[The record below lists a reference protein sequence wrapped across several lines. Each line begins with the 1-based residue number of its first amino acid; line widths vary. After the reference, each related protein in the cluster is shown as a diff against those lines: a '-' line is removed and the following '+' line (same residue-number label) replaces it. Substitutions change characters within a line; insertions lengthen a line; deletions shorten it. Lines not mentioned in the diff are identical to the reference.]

1 LEVLDFILK
10 LFKNALKP
18 LLRIFFVMK
27 INFSARFTL
36 FSFFLFSALFATGQ
50 TNKPY
55 KGYRVYLANLE
66 VLHQTDEMLKVA
78 YRTVNTG
85 RQDLEFGQAHTESMQ
100 KMVVRFDPIFENG
113 KMQPHLTDIIASLKR
128 QEFAVV
134 AGKIGSRRE
143 MEVKLTN
150 GNSGAAPAPTET
162 MSDLSSPIPTTPV
175 AEPATTPTIEENTE
189 TETVTENSIQD
200 ESLYY
205 DPETCPDL
213 RIESIKVVK
222 QKKNF
227 IIIEYTIKNTGK
239 GPAHIEGNSK
249 NEEDNIAVKA
259 FMTSSSKLNKGALVL
274 GGDIVKSRSKKPTPL
289 LPGESHTTKIRLDIN
304 TMTKFTPVIILELDT
319 FGQVRECDETNNK
332 NHVKVR

>member
-1 LEVLDFILK
+1 
-10 LFKNALKP
+10 
-18 LLRIFFVMK
+18 MK
-27 INFSARFTL
+27 INFSTRLTL
-36 FSFFLFSALFATGQ
+36 FSFFLFSALIAMGQ

-66 VLHQTDEMLKVA
+66 VLQQTDETLKVA
-78 YRTVNTG
+78 FRAVNTG
-85 RQDLEFGQAHTESMQ
+85 RQDLEFGKEHTESMQ

-113 KMQPHLTDIIASLKR
+113 KMQPHLTDIINSLKR

-134 AGKIGSRRE
+134 AGKIGARRE
-143 MEVKLTN
+143 MEVKLSS
-150 GNSGAAPAPTET
+150 GNSGAAPASSET
-162 MSDLSSPIPTTPV
+162 MSDVSSPTSTTPIAEPTTT
-175 AEPATTPTIEENTE
+175 PAVEENTE

-227 IIIEYTIKNTGK
+227 VIIEYTIKNTGK

-249 NEEDNIAVKA
+249 SEEDNIAVKA
-259 FMTSSSKLNKGALVL
+259 FMTSSSKLTKGALVL
-274 GGDIVKSRSKKPTPL
+274 GGDIVKSRSKKPKPL

-304 TMTKFTPVIILELDT
+304 SMTKFTPVIILELDT